1 MASREDIRIHQNLSK
16 YGFAEILLNRYGSMR
31 KYFAEFL
38 KLPFKAEKG
47 TGRLLKAIEIL
58 KKLDD
63 KQLKNIPVDAP
74 VSFIDKHLQKCLYDE
89 NDCLKRN
96 VWELGIA
103 LAMKEALR
111 SRDLYIPQSVKYVS
125 FWDLIYNDSEWLK
138 RKTKAYEE
146 LGLKQNPAEAIDI
159 LCNKLH
165 KTANVAKRKFGLDGF
180 AYIQNHELKL
190 HKDDKIEESFEVKQL
205 ERVLETSLPKIR
217 IEQLLLEVDQM
228 TGFSRH
234 FVPVHGQQSLPKM
247 FYKTLLASII
257 SQATNIG
264 VAAMHN
270 CVTDVT
276 IDMMRYIIRTCIRE
290 ETIKAA
296 NTEIVNCHT
305 KLPLSLLHGVGELS
319 SSDNQRFGI
328 TASSLIASIYPKY
341 FGYYEKAVGI
351 YTHISDQLSVYGTN
365 IISCA
370 PRESLY
376 VLDGILENDTLLDI
390 KEHTTDTGGYTEH
403 IFALCYLLG
412 YEFMPRIK
420 DIKDQQLYKI
430 SRNCDYGELNPLLNK
445 NANIEIIAE
454 QWDQMVKVAASL
466 RKRLTPA
473 NEIVRRLIK
482 GSPSDRLTKAFT
494 NLGRIIKTEYI
505 LRYLT
510 TPDLRRK
517 IQRQL
522 NKGEQR
528 HALARTV
535 FFANQGEFQTGD
547 YEEIMNK
554 ASCLSLVSNAILYWN
569 TIHISKIIEKLRVQQ
584 QKVANEALSH
594 VSLLLYKHF
603 IPMGSYFMINPQL
616 YEDK

>member
-1 MASREDIRIHQNLSK
+1 M
-16 YGFAEILLNRYGSMR
+16 LLNRYGSMR

-58 KKLDD
+58 KKLDNG
-63 KQLKNIPVDAP
+63 QLKDIPTDAP
-74 VSFIDKHLQKCLYDE
+74 VGFLGKRLHRCLYDE
-89 NDCLKRN
+89 NNCLKRN
-96 VWELGIA
+96 AWELGVA
-103 LAMKEALR
+103 MAMKEALK
-111 SRDLYIPQSVKYVS
+111 SRDLYIPQSVKHVS
-125 FWDLIYNDSEWLK
+125 FWDLIYKNSEWLK
-138 RKTKAYEE
+138 RKIKAYEE
-146 LGLKQNPAEAIDI
+146 LRLKQDPNEAMDL
-159 LCNKLH
+159 LCSKLH
-165 KTANVAKRKFGLDGF
+165 KTANTAKRKFGLDGF
-180 AYIQNHELKL
+180 AYIQNHELRL
-190 HKDDKIEESFEVKQL
+190 HKDDKIEESLEVKRL
-205 ERVLETSLPKIR
+205 EKALESSLPKIR

-234 FVPVHGQQSLPKM
+234 FIPIHGQQSLPKK

-264 VAAMHN
+264 VAAMQN

-276 IDMMRYIIRTCIRE
+276 IDMMRYVIRTCIRAD
-290 ETIKAA
+290 TIKAA
-296 NTEIVNCHT
+296 NTEIVNRHT
-305 KLPLSLLHGVGELS
+305 KLPLSLLHGSGELS
-319 SSDNQRFGI
+319 SSDSQRFGI
-328 TASSLIASIYPKY
+328 IASSLIASVYPRY
-341 FGYYEKAVGI
+341 FGYYEKSVGV

-376 VLDGILENDTLLDI
+376 VLDGVLENDTLLGI

-420 DIKDQQLYKI
+420 DLKDQQLYKVY
-430 SRNCDYGELNPLLNK
+430 RDCDYGVINPLLNK
-445 NANIEIIAE
+445 NSDIEIIIE

-466 RKRLTPA
+466 KKRLAPA
-473 NEIVRRLIK
+473 NEIVRRLIND
-482 GSPSDRLTKAFT
+482 SPSDRLTKAFT

-528 HALARTV
+528 HSLARRV

-554 ASCLSLVSNAILYWN
+554 ASCLSLVSNAILHWN
-569 TIHISKIIEKLRVQQ
+569 TTHISKIVEQLRAQR
-584 QKVANEALSH
+584 QKVVDDDLSH
-594 VSLLLYKHF
+594 ISLLLHKHF
-603 IPMGSYFMINPQL
+603 IPMGSYFMINPEL
-616 YEDK
+616 YEDKG